1 METKMIRFNDEGARD
16 VTFYDVTSI
25 QDIKENELFGI
36 IVSKFNMSVI
46 YPDVNFYDNGNI
58 SYDFGIDDE
67 FIGMQESYPDEIGA
81 IVGGEDVPL
90 IMRKLNDNLAQEVL
104 SGEIFVID
112 GLLNAF
118 DDNNGIYNAVNNY
131 SLESFQKNAS
141 KFEKS
146 NVMLSCVAEEWAPS
160 GVKDEDKEYHEHAYI
175 VVDDNFKYIYNE
187 ETLSRKD
194 DIIAALK
201 YIKSIARAKYDEEYK
216 KSIAAIQGVA
226 NTDNLLYDLEH
237 SKPEDKPKAR

>member
-1 METKMIRFNDEGARD
+1 MGTEIIKFNDDGRE
-16 VTFYDVTSI
+16 VTFLDITSI

-36 IVSKFNMSVI
+36 MVSKFNMSVI

-67 FIGMQESYPDEIGA
+67 FIKMHKNYPEKIGA

-90 IMRKLNDNLAQEVL
+90 IMRKLKDNLAQEVL
-104 SGEIFVID
+104 SGEIFIID
-112 GLLNAF
+112 GLLNPF
-118 DDNNGIYNAVNNY
+118 KDNNGIYNAVNNY
-131 SLESFQKNAS
+131 NIKSFQNNAS

-146 NVMLSCVAEEWAPS
+146 NVILSCVAEKYKPIDVKGEKIEW
-160 GVKDEDKEYHEHAYI
+160 HEHAYI
-175 VVDDNFKYIYNE
+175 VVDDYFKYLYSE

-201 YIKSIARAKYDEEYK
+201 YIKTIARTKYYEEYK
-216 KSIAAIQGVA
+216 ESINAIQSVA

-237 SKPEDKPKAR
+237 STPEDKPKRR